1 MSYKGELDICIH
13 CGVMMPEH
21 NFEHLARDCFPQQI
35 DKLNDEVDELT
46 AERDRLRN
54 LVGNVQAMISDWDVE
69 KMDERHAVLIVCGM
83 IEMFR
88 RAKAALKGE
97 E

>member
-35 DKLNDEVDELT
+35 DELT